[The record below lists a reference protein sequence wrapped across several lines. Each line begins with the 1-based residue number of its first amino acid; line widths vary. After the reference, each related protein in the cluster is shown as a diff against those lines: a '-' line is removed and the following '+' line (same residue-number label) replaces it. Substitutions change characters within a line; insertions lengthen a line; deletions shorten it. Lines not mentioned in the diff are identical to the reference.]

1 MNVAKAGVLSTESR
15 SIDQIADVWGLTGG
29 VAAGKSLAA
38 RYFAEAGLP
47 VFDADRIARELSAPG
62 GAAHVAIL
70 QRFAT
75 DDRARLREIVFSDG
89 DARRD
94 LEAILHPLIRAESF
108 RRVRDFA
115 AAWNAPGRPKVI
127 YEAALL
133 VETGRDQ
140 DLKGLLVV
148 DAPRELRLKR
158 LIERDRCPRGL
169 AEKMLAAQ
177 AGDRARLARATH
189 VLDNSGSRDDLRRRV
204 LELIPLL

>member
-1 MNVAKAGVLSTESR
+1 MVSKPGVLSTDSR

-38 RYFAEAGLP
+38 RYFNEAGIP

-62 GAAHVAIL
+62 GAAHAAIL
-70 QRFAT
+70 QRFGT
-75 DDRARLREIVFSDG
+75 DDRARLREIAFG
-89 DARRD
+89 DEGARRD

-115 AAWNAPGRPKVI
+115 AAWKQTGRPKVV

-133 VETGRDQ
+133 VETGRDK
-140 DLKGLLVV
+140 DLKGLIVV
-148 DAPRELRLKR
+148 DAPREQRLKR
-158 LIERDRCPRGL
+158 LIERDRCRPEL
-169 AEKMLAAQ
+169 AEKILAAQ
-177 AGDRARLARATH
+177 LGDRARLSAATH
-189 VLDNSGSRDDLRRRV
+189 VLDNSGSPDDLRRRV